1 MVDDLKAMIQINF
14 TKNNKVT
21 TDYVYLATKAYVLDV
36 GWIKGR
42 TTRSRPTPVVRN
54 IVEIPEEFLEIQKDL
69 TVFMDELTVNSLKFL
84 STISHDLCYG
94 TAQYVKKPVP
104 SIYKGCMYKPLE
116 LYKKGGFNI
125 TEIHCDN

>member
-54 IVEIPEEFLEIQKDL
+54 IVEIHDEFL
-69 TVFMDELTVNSLKFL
+69 
-84 STISHDLCYG
+84 
-94 TAQYVKKPVP
+94 
-104 SIYKGCMYKPLE
+104 
-116 LYKKGGFNI
+116 
-125 TEIHCDN
+125 